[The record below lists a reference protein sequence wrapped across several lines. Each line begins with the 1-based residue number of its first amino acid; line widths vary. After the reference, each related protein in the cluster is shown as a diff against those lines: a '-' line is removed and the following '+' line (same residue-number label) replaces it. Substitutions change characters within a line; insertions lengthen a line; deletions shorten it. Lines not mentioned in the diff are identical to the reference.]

1 MATFANNNWT
11 GRLRHAPVINIG
23 ILLASVATFGLAV
36 SYASAS
42 INTPMD
48 DQALI
53 WMRPRPANR
62 YAILNETADQTR
74 EKLLTDL
81 GCSKIIVYSAFMP
94 FFSMLQSVLDLS
106 FYYLVSLYP
115 IYSLAI
121 SSVYFL
127 GWLVQWSLWIH
138 CESSGVGSEN
148 AGQGE
153 TCWQVNLDR
162 PENSYVPFRSSEGV
176 VNGRIGMGTVVIVFY
191 LAYWVMSLMAVLRN
205 RRGSATGYKLGA
217 AEMR

>member
-53 WMRPRPANR
+53 WMRPRPAN
-62 YAILNETADQTR
+62 
-74 EKLLTDL
+74 
-81 GCSKIIVYSAFMP
+81 SKIIVYSAFMP

-138 CESSGVGSEN
+138 CERSGVGFEN
-148 AGQGE
+148 AGRGE

-176 VNGRIGMGTVVIVFY
+176 VNGRIGMGTVVVVLY

-205 RRGSATGYKLGA
+205 RRGSATGYKLGS